1 MEWYKT
7 ILEVWYK
14 KVIDGEI
21 SPERAGDILLG
32 TVVLA
37 DALLWENYEEVH
49 DLWSQYN
56 KKLLDLQYGKTGD

>member
-21 SPERAGDILLG
+21 SPEKAEDILLG

-37 DALLWENYEEVH
+37 DAILWENYEEVH
-49 DLWSQYN
+49 DLWRQYN
-56 KKLLDLQYGKTGD
+56 KKLIKLQYGKAGD